1 MTLRQLMTAAA
12 LFGAVA
18 TVSACSSQQPSGA
31 PVGAA
36 PATAPQATER
46 QNDPRFL
53 ADDLPL
59 LPTGVVMA
67 VRPVGVVRAT
77 YEFAARHPEVM
88 KYVPCFCGCERGGHQ
103 DNHDCFV
110 AQRGPDNR
118 VTAWDTHAIG
128 CQVCIDVANDAMQM
142 HNSGAA
148 VSAIRDAVDKKYG
161 PHYDTHTPTPKP
173 KRGGPSPN

>member
-12 LFGAVA
+12 LCSAVTTA
-18 TVSACSSQQPSGA
+18 SACSSPQTSSTPA
-31 PVGAA
+31 NTVPAAA
-36 PATAPQATER
+36 PQTPDR

-67 VRPVGVVRAT
+67 VRPVAVVRAT

-88 KYVPCFCGCERGGHQ
+88 KFVPCFCGCERGGHQ
-103 DNHDCFV
+103 DNHDCFI

-118 VTAWDTHAIG
+118 VTQWETHAIG
-128 CQVCIDVANDAMQM
+128 CEVCIDVANDAMQM
-142 HNSGAA
+142 HNSGAS
-148 VSAIRDAVDKKYG
+148 VSAIREAVDKKFA
-161 PHYDTHTPTPKP
+161 PHYENHTPTPKP